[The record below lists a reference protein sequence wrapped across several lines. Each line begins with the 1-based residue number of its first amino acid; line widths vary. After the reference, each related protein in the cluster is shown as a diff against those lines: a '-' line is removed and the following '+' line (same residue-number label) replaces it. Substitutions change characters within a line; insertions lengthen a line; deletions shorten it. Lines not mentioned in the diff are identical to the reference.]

1 MVPTILIC
9 LSGTLSAQRQSI
21 LLDADW
27 RFIRRDVGPEAVV
40 DSKWQTVTL
49 PHTWNNLD
57 GQNGTA
63 ADPGLVDGY
72 YRGAGWYE
80 RQFQLPSESA
90 GRRVFVRFEAVSIVS
105 DVYVNDRHV
114 GQHRG
119 AFGAFCYELT
129 PFLRPDVV
137 NVIRVRAD
145 NSHFQDVAPLSADF
159 TMCGGIY
166 RPTSLIVT
174 DAVCISPLDHAS
186 GGVYLTLRQLADDAA
201 MVGVRT
207 LVSNGLD
214 APAHVQVEAEIADAG
229 GQIVATGRLE
239 VPVAAGQTATVDQPV
254 RIAQPHR
261 WQGRKDPY
269 LYTATVRLYRDGRVV
284 DSVRQ
289 PLGLR
294 TIEIAPDRGVLLNGV
309 PYAVHGVN
317 RHQDRLNQGWA
328 LTPQNHE
335 EDFRQILD
343 LGCTAVRLAHYQ
355 QSNVV
360 HDLCDRNGLL
370 LWQEIPLV
378 NSISG
383 LPEFAENAKQQLTEM
398 ILQGYNHPSLCFWGM
413 FNELN
418 ATWAEPLG
426 PPPDR
431 LIAELRDLAHKL
443 DPRRPT
449 VAASWM
455 REPSP
460 LHALPDQ
467 IAFNVY
473 PGWYWGTPDAYEH
486 LFTDLS
492 AMMGGRRVGIS
503 EYGAGASILHH
514 QEGPLATPKNTNT
527 HFHPEE
533 WQAIVHERA
542 WTCAQGNPH
551 LWGTF
556 VWVMFDFA
564 SDKRD
569 EGDTPGRNDKGLV
582 TADRQVRKDAFY
594 FYQANWTEKPM
605 VHLASRRLTPRHLAT
620 TEVKVYSNCADVELI
635 VNGTSLGI
643 VHPDTIKIARWPK
656 VGLAPGVNKIE
667 AVGRRDAKE
676 VRDDCAWVL
685 EPAPASTE
693 SRPARLDESPVPA
706 YTLPNPLECADG
718 TVVRDA
724 EVWREKRR
732 PELLEL
738 FSREVYGR
746 TPVGRPQGMH
756 FEVVN
761 VDRRALEGRATRK
774 EVTIWLAPGRT
785 GPAIHLLIYQPDAG
799 GGPPWP
805 AFLGLNFYGNHTV
818 DHDPGIALPDGWT
831 SSDAPGTENH
841 RATEAARGSD
851 ASKWQVEAAI
861 ARGYA
866 TATIYCGDL
875 CPDRP
880 DGLKEGVNGW
890 LNKAGMSDR
899 VPDAWGAIGIWAWG
913 LSRALDYLET
923 DAAIDARRV
932 TVHGHSRLGKAALW
946 AGAQDER
953 FAAVISNES
962 GCGGAALSKRIHGET
977 VSRINTAFPHWFARN
992 FRQYDDKEAA
1002 LPVDQHELLALIAPR
1017 PLYVASAEED
1027 DWAGPRRE
1035 FLAVKAAE
1043 PVYRLLGRTGL
1054 GVEDVPVVNH
1064 PVGEALRYHVR
1075 TGRHD
1080 LLAYDWSCYLDF
1092 ADQWVRPR

>member
-1 MVPTILIC
+1 MVPTILLGVSC
-9 LSGTLSAQRQSI
+9 TLSAQRQV
-21 LLDADW
+21 LPLDADW

-40 DSKWQTVTL
+40 DSNWQAVTL

-57 GQNGTA
+57 GQNGAA

-72 YRGAGWYE
+72 YRGAAWYE
-80 RQFQLPSESA
+80 REFTLPAAGA

-129 PFLRPDVV
+129 PFLRSDGA

-159 TMCGGIY
+159 TMGGGIY
-166 RPTSLIVT
+166 RPASLIVT
-174 DAVCISPLDHAS
+174 DAVCINPLDHAS
-186 GGVYLTLRQLADDAA
+186 SGVYLTLKKLDDDAA
-201 MVGVRT
+201 TVGVRT
-207 LVSNGLD
+207 LLSNGREDL
-214 APAHVQVEAEIADAG
+214 AQVQVETEIADAG
-229 GQIVATGRLE
+229 GQIVATGKAD
-239 VPVAAGQTATVDQPV
+239 VPVAAGQTAAFDQPV
-254 RIAQPHR
+254 RIAHPHR
-261 WQGRKDPY
+261 WQGREDPY
-269 LYTATVRLYRDGRVV
+269 LYSATVRVLRDGRVV
-284 DSVRQ
+284 DSVTQ

-294 TIEIAPDRGVLLNGV
+294 TIEISPERGVLLNGK

-328 LTPQNHE
+328 LTQQNHE
-335 EDFRQILD
+335 EDFRLILE

-355 QSNVV
+355 QSNAV

-370 LWQEIPLV
+370 LWQEVPLV

-383 LPEFAENAKQQLTEM
+383 LPEFAANAKQQLTEM

-431 LIAELRDLAHKL
+431 LIAGLRDLAHEL
-443 DPRRPT
+443 DSSRPT

-455 REPSP
+455 REPSS
-460 LHALPDQ
+460 LHGLPDR

-473 PGWYWGTPDAYEH
+473 PGWYWGTPDDFGH
-486 LFTDLS
+486 LFTDLGT
-492 AMMGGRRVGIS
+492 MMGGQRVGIS

-514 QEGPLATPKNTNT
+514 QEGPLAAPKDTNT

-533 WQAIVHERA
+533 WQAVVHERA
-542 WTCAQGNPH
+542 WACAQGNPH

-556 VWVMFDFA
+556 VWAMFDFA

-594 FYQANWTEKPM
+594 FYKANWTAEPM
-605 VHLASRRLTPRHLAT
+605 VYIASRRMTPRHSAT
-620 TEVKVYSNCADVELI
+620 SEIKIYSNCADVELF
-635 VNGTSLGI
+635 VNGASLGI
-643 VHPDTIKIARWPK
+643 VHPDTVKICRWP
-656 VGLAPGVNKIE
+656 GATLAPGVNRIE
-667 AVGRRDAKE
+667 AVGRRDGKK
-676 VRDDCAWVL
+676 VRDGCSWAL
-685 EPAPASTE
+685 EPAVGSTE

-706 YTLPNPLECADG
+706 YTLPDPLACADG
-718 TVVRDA
+718 AAVRDA
-724 EVWREKRR
+724 AAWRGKRR
-732 PELLEL
+732 PELLDL
-738 FSREVYGR
+738 FSRDVYGR
-746 TPVGRPQGMH
+746 TPVGRPDGMH
-756 FEVVN
+756 FEVVS
-761 VDRRALEGRATRK
+761 VDRHALEGRATRK
-774 EVTIWLAPGRT
+774 EIALWLAAGRT
-785 GPAIHLLIYQPDAG
+785 GPAIHLLLYVPNAG
-799 GGPPWP
+799 SGPPWP
-805 AFLGLNFYGNHTV
+805 TFLGLNFYGNHTIAN
-818 DHDPGIALPDGWT
+818 DPGIPLADGWM

-841 RATEAARGSD
+841 KATEAARGSD
-851 ASKWQVEAAI
+851 ATKWRVEEVI

-880 DGLKEGVNGW
+880 DGLKDGVSGW
-890 LNKAGMSDR
+890 LAGPGMADR
-899 VPDAWGAIGIWAWG
+899 APDAWGAIGAWAWG

-923 DAAIDARRV
+923 DPAINGRRV
-932 TVHGHSRLGKAALW
+932 IVHGHSRLGKAALW

-962 GCGGAALSKRIHGET
+962 GCGGAALSKRVHGET
-977 VSRINTAFPHWFARN
+977 VALINAAFPHWFALN
-992 FRQYDDKEAA
+992 FRPFGDKEAT

-1043 PVYRLLGRTGL
+1043 PVYRLLGRSGL
-1054 GVEDVPVVNH
+1054 GVEEVPAVNH
-1064 PVGEALRYHVR
+1064 PVGAALRYHVR

-1080 LLAYDWSCYLDF
+1080 LLAYDWSCYLAF
-1092 ADQWVRPR
+1092 ADQWVR